1 MTEKEM
7 PKTNSDMIRAT
18 AENLNEFFLQVASHL
33 EVLENELVKVKARIA
48 ELEASDG
55 NDNSAQ

>member
-18 AENLNEFFLQVASHL
+18 AENLNEFFLQVAGHL
-33 EVLENELVKVKARIA
+33 EVLENELVTVKARIA

>member
-18 AENLNEFFLQVASHL
+18 AENLNEFFLQVAGHL

>member
-1 MTEKEM
+1 MSEKEM

-18 AENLNEFFLQVASHL
+18 AENLNEFFLQVAGHL

>member
-1 MTEKEM
+1 
-7 PKTNSDMIRAT
+7 
-18 AENLNEFFLQVASHL
+18 
-33 EVLENELVKVKARIA
+33 LENELVKVKARIA